1 MTGVFNLYNVL
12 DKYFNRNNMRI
23 DSAKEVTM
31 ELAAAVRGRRSIRKF
46 KPQDVPKSVITEIL
60 ETARWSPSWG
70 NTQPWTLYVLTGEP
84 LAEFK
89 KMNLQQ
95 TLTGVA
101 IASDVP
107 MLEKWPDAMK
117 ARYGELGKVV
127 LSVQDIKRDDKEG
140 REKYYKDMVSVFDA
154 PCLILAC
161 ISRDN
166 LVEYQMLDVGLIA
179 QTICLAAHDKGLG
192 TCLLAAAARYPAE
205 IRKIA
210 AIPDDKKIVV
220 GIALGY
226 PDPSVPLNNFE
237 RSRAKLDEIVYWI
250 E

>member
-1 MTGVFNLYNVL
+1 
-12 DKYFNRNNMRI
+12 
-23 DSAKEVTM
+23 M
-31 ELAAAVRGRRSIRKF
+31 ELAAAIKGRRSIRKF
-46 KPQDVPKSVITEIL
+46 KAQDVPKSIITEIL
-60 ETARWSPSWG
+60 EEARWSPSWG
-70 NTQPWTLYVLTGEP
+70 NTQPWDLYVLTGKT
-84 LAEFK
+84 LAKFK
-89 KMNLQQ
+89 EMNLKQ
-95 TLTGVA
+95 TLAGAAV
-101 IASDVP
+101 ASDVP

-127 LSVQDIKRDDKEG
+127 LSVQGIKREDKEG
-140 REKYYKDMVSVFDA
+140 RDKYYMNMVSSFDA
-154 PCLILAC
+154 PCVILTC

-192 TCLLAAAARYPAE
+192 TCLLAAAARYSTE

-226 PDPSVPLNNFE
+226 PDPSFPLNNFE
-237 RSRAKLDEIVYWI
+237 RSRAKLDEFVHWM

>member
-1 MTGVFNLYNVL
+1 
-12 DKYFNRNNMRI
+12 
-23 DSAKEVTM
+23 M
-31 ELAAAVRGRRSIRKF
+31 ELTAAIKGRRSIRKF
-46 KPQDVPKSVITEIL
+46 KPQDVPKNLITEIL

-70 NTQPWTLYVLTGEP
+70 NTQPWDLYVLTGKI
-84 LAEFK
+84 LAKFK
-89 KMNLQQ
+89 EMNLKQ
-95 TLTGVA
+95 TLAGA
-101 IASDVP
+101 EIASDVP
-107 MLEKWPDAMK
+107 MLTQWPDAMK
-117 ARYGELGKVV
+117 ARYGQLGKIV
-127 LSVQDIKRDDKEG
+127 LSAQGIKREDKDA
-140 REKYYKDMVSVFDA
+140 RDKYYQNMVSVFDA

-166 LVEYQMLDVGLIA
+166 LVEYQMLDIGIIA

-220 GIALGY
+220 GIAVGY
-226 PDPSVPLNNFE
+226 PDLSFPLNNFE
-237 RSRAKLDEIVYWI
+237 RERARLDEFVHWM

>member
-1 MTGVFNLYNVL
+1 
-12 DKYFNRNNMRI
+12 
-23 DSAKEVTM
+23 M
-31 ELAAAVRGRRSIRKF
+31 ELVDAIKGRRSIRKF
-46 KPQDVPKSVITEIL
+46 TSQDVPKSVVTEIL
-60 ETARWSPSWG
+60 EGARWSPSWG
-70 NTQPWTLYVLTGEP
+70 NTQPWTLYVLTGQA
-84 LAEFK
+84 LAKFK
-89 KMNLQQ
+89 KMNLEQ
-95 TLTGVA
+95 TLAGAA
-101 IASDVP
+101 IDSDVP
-107 MLEKWPDAMK
+107 MLTNWPDAMK

-127 LSVQDIKRDDKEG
+127 LSVQGIKRDDKDA
-140 REKYYKDMVSVFDA
+140 RDKYYQDMVSIFDA

-166 LVEYQMLDVGLIA
+166 LVEYQMLDIGLIT
-179 QTICLAAHDKGLG
+179 QTICLMAHDKGLG

-237 RSRAKLDEIVYWI
+237 RNRAKLDEIVHWI

>member
-1 MTGVFNLYNVL
+1 V
-12 DKYFNRNNMRI
+12 RI
-23 DSAKEVTM
+23 HSEKEVAM
-31 ELAAAVRGRRSIRKF
+31 ELVAAIKGRRSIRKF
-46 KPQDVPKSVITEIL
+46 QPQEVPKSILTEIM

-70 NTQPWTLYVLTGEP
+70 NTQPWTLYILTGKT
-84 LAEFK
+84 LAKFK
-89 KMNLQQ
+89 EMNLRQ
-95 TLTGVA
+95 TLAGAA

-117 ARYGELGKVV
+117 VRYSDLGKVV
-127 LSVQDIKRDDKEG
+127 LSVQGIKREDKEG
-140 REKYYKDMVSVFDA
+140 REKYYRDMVCAFDA

-179 QTICLAAHDKGLG
+179 QSICLAAHDKGLG
-192 TCLLAAAARYPAE
+192 TCLLAATARYPAE

-210 AIPDDKKIVV
+210 AIPDDKKIIV

-226 PDPSVPLNNFE
+226 PDPSFSLNTFE
-237 RSRAKLDEIVYWI
+237 RDRATLDEFVHWMD
-250 E
+250 